1 MSLFKTL
8 SRRGTR
14 NQPAFDEG
22 DDVFSYNYDETPTNA
37 APRSSATTRKTLDRS
52 SSSRQQSS
60 RNNQP
65 TFDEGEDDGGVSYRA
80 TTTSAGSATRKTLD
94 RASSSRSS
102 RNQPA
107 FDEGFDGGVSSY
119 RATTKNSERKT
130 LDRSSSSRSSRNQ
143 PAFDEGGHGNSFS
156 TTTTTSAERPSL
168 RASDRPPS
176 FRPSS
181 RRNTPLALGTVRYV
195 NYNARTQ
202 HGSLSKA
209 LDAAR
214 STGKP
219 ILCHFVPPSNE
230 QEHETTTAAAAA
242 VFSDPQMVAV
252 IEECFVPA
260 AFITGDRTDP
270 AVKRYAGERG
280 ILAPH
285 YLRIVSPDGQ
295 RVVVG
300 LGGHYNSKD
309 DNSRDEEEDADFW
322 CTKETL
328 QCTLVQALEQLGR
341 HVPNALLRVRCTKR
355 EERVDL

>member
-22 DDVFSYNYDETPTNA
+22 GDGFSYYDETPTNA
-37 APRSSATTRKTLDRS
+37 EPRSSATTRKTLDRS
-52 SSSRQQSS
+52 SSSRQPSS
-60 RNNQP
+60 RNQP
-65 TFDEGEDDGGVSYRA
+65 TFDDDVDVSYHA
-80 TTTSAGSATRKTLD
+80 KTTTSAGSATRKTLD
-94 RASSSRSS
+94 R
-102 RNQPA
+102 
-107 FDEGFDGGVSSY
+107 
-119 RATTKNSERKT
+119 T
-130 LDRSSSSRSSRNQ
+130 SSSRSSRNQ
-143 PAFDEGGHGNSFS
+143 PAFDEGGDGFS
-156 TTTTTSAERPSL
+156 YHETTTTTSVERPSL
-168 RASDRPPS
+168 TKRASDRPPRS

-181 RRNTPLALGTVRYV
+181 GRNTPLVLGTVRYV
-195 NYNARTQ
+195 NFNTRTQ

-219 ILCHFVPPSNE
+219 ILCHFVPSSNE
-230 QEHETTTAAAAA
+230 EEHPTTTAAAA

-260 AFITGDRTDP
+260 AFHTADRTDP

-280 ILAPH
+280 LLAPH

-309 DNSRDEEEDADFW
+309 DDNSRDEDGDDFW

-341 HVPNALLRVRCTKR
+341 HVPNALLRVWCPQR
-355 EERVDL
+355 EERVAL